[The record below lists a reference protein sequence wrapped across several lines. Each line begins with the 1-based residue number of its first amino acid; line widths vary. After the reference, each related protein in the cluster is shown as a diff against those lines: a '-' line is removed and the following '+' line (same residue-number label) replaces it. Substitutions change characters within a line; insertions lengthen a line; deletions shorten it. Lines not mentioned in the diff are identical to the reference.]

1 MKDDAQRVRTGLQR
15 SFRRDAPG
23 AEHIVSV
30 ENGLIVKID
39 IRKCIQP
46 GENQVEMIMRERGG
60 IHLKRGLIFP
70 VGQPDPLQMKF
81 VVAIEW
87 VGNQPVVQ

>member
-1 MKDDAQRVRTGLQR
+1 MR
-15 SFRRDAPG
+15 SVFGPGFSAALAGDAPG
-23 AEHIVSV
+23 AEHIVRV
-30 ENGLIVKID
+30 ENGLIIEID
-39 IRKCIQP
+39 VRKCIQP

-81 VVAIEW
+81 IVAIEW
-87 VGNQPVVQ
+87 VGNQLVVQ